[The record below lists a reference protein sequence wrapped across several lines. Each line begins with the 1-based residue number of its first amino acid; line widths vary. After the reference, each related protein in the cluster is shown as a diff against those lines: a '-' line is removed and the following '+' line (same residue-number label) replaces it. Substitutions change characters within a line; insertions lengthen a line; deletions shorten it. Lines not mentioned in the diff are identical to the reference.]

1 VPLLDLRSATVD
13 PDAIPRAAIAFGVSD
28 AVTLDF
34 HRHRKGELVFITRG
48 VLRCETRRGLWVVP
62 PQCALWIPAGV
73 EHSVSS
79 AGVIDGYGT
88 FIERAFAPTLPEK
101 CCSVRVGP
109 LLREL
114 LIRCGTFSIEYPEE
128 GKEATLMSALVAE
141 IAEAPVDEV
150 FLPMPAD
157 ARVRKV
163 MGMMTSDP
171 SDRATLEEWARRA
184 GVGARTLNRVLVQQ
198 TGLSFVRWRQQL
210 HVLLAIQWLSSGK
223 TVQAVSADLGYVCA
237 SSFVTMFRK
246 IVGTSP
252 GRYMASRYSVIDRS
266 PTPTSRRTSPR
277 AAR

>member
-1 VPLLDLRSATVD
+1 MPLLDLRSATID
-13 PDAIPRAAIAFGVSD
+13 PDDIPRAATTFGVSD

-34 HRHRKGELVFITRG
+34 HRHRKGELMFITRG

-73 EHSVSS
+73 EHSVSTN
-79 AGVIDGYGT
+79 GVIEGYGT
-88 FIERAFAPTLPEK
+88 FIDLAFAPSLPER
-101 CCSVRVGP
+101 CCSVRVRP

-114 LIRCGTFSIEYPEE
+114 LIRCGSFPTEYPEK
-128 GKEATLMSALVAE
+128 GTEATLMSALVAE

-163 MGMMTSDP
+163 MERMTADP

-184 GVGARTLNRVLVQQ
+184 GVGARTLNRILVEQ
-198 TGLSFVRWRQQL
+198 TGLSFVRFRQQL
-210 HVLLAIQWLSSGK
+210 HVLLAIQWLSSGE
-223 TVQAVSADLGYVCA
+223 TVQAVSADLGYVSA

-246 IVGTSP
+246 IAGTSP
-252 GRYMASRYSVIDRS
+252 GRYMASRDSLIARS
-266 PTPTSRRTSPR
+266 EAPTSRRTSRR